1 MSINLRGSYRALLG
15 NAIEALSAAV
25 EIYNKPKISYREEC
39 SIILL
44 IILLD
49 DGECI
54 QDVFNIMPVHAI
66 QVEESR
72 IQLAPDEK
80 PPFIIPGKWFTV

>member
-44 IILLD
+44 INAWELLLKALLSKKSNA
-49 DGECI
+49 
-54 QDVFNIMPVHAI
+54 FT
-66 QVEESR
+66 
-72 IQLAPDEK
+72 
-80 PPFIIPGKWFTV
+80 IPRSGISPIGHIA